1 MNRQRVLLEQLADGR
16 FHSGETLARV
26 IGVSRMAVWKQVQ
39 ALRSYGLDIFSV
51 KRKGYRLSRPVELL
65 DVSRI
70 EQSVD
75 STARSGITNLEVSL
89 KTESTNRYL
98 MDKLPHENIHGN
110 VVLAEYQSAG
120 KGSKD
125 DRKWVSPLGG
135 GIYMSIGWHFDA
147 YPNSFTALSLSAG
160 VAVARALQKC
170 GVDGLSL
177 KWPNDIIAGKGK
189 LGGILIE
196 SRGITKGHCD
206 IVIGIGVNVR
216 LPDQIHE
223 MIGQPFTDLSRLTA
237 SPPSRNRVVGAIISE
252 TITMLAEFNV
262 YGFTRFIDEW
272 RELDCFAG
280 KDASLIF
287 SDRTVSG
294 RVLGIENNGMLSM
307 SINGRKRQFAGGELS
322 LREIA

>member
-1 MNRQRVLLEQLADGR
+1 MN
-16 FHSGETLARV
+16 
-26 IGVSRMAVWKQVQ
+26 
-39 ALRSYGLDIFSV
+39 
-51 KRKGYRLSRPVELL
+51 RPVELL
-65 DVSRI
+65 EIRRI
-70 EQSVD
+70 EQSIN
-75 STARSGITNLEVSL
+75 TAARPEITTMEVSL

-135 GIYMSIGWHFDA
+135 GIYMSVGWHFDA

-177 KWPNDIIAGKGK
+177 KWPNDIIADGKK

-216 LPDQIHE
+216 LPEQVHA
-223 MIGQPFTDLSRLTA
+223 MIGQPYTDLSRLIA
-237 SPPSRNRVVGAIISE
+237 SPPSRNNLVGTIVGE
-252 TITMLAEFNV
+252 TVIMLTEFNAH
-262 YGFTRFIDEW
+262 GFSRFIDEW
-272 RELDCFAG
+272 RQLDCFAG
-280 KDASLIF
+280 KDASLVF
-287 SDRTVSG
+287 SDRTLNG

-322 LREIA
+322 LREMI

>member
-1 MNRQRVLLEQLADGR
+1 MLEQLADGT
-16 FHSGETLARV
+16 FHSGEVLARS
-26 IGVSRMAVWKQVQ
+26 IGVSRMAVWKQIQ

-51 KRKGYRLSRPVELL
+51 KRKGYRLSGPIELL
-65 DVSRI
+65 EINRI
-70 EQSVD
+70 EQAID
-75 STARSGITNLEVSL
+75 PAARPEIAALEVSL

-98 MDKLPHENIHGN
+98 MDKLPHENIHGT

-160 VAVARALQKC
+160 VAVARALRKR

-177 KWPNDIIAGKGK
+177 KWPNDIIAGGGK

-206 IVIGIGVNVR
+206 IVIGIGVNFR
-216 LPDQIHE
+216 LSAQVHE
-223 MIGQPFTDLSRLTA
+223 MIGQPYTDLSRLA
-237 SPPSRNRVVGAIISE
+237 VSPPSRNSVVGAIISE
-252 TITMLAEFNV
+252 TIIMLAEFNV
-262 YGFTRFIDEW
+262 HGFSRFIDEW

-280 KDASLIF
+280 KDASLVF
-287 SDRTVSG
+287 ADRTLSG

-322 LREIA
+322 LRGIV